1 MSAHTPSQR
10 RPTGSTD
17 SQHASR
23 HAAFDPEPHREI
35 LVALI
40 REIEAL
46 PDEGRVL
53 APAALEPILRRHPRD
68 GRGFYSRAQIIAGF
82 RAFREEAGFTADETT
97 FARRVQLRPVRTQ
110 SGVTPL
116 TVLTRPH
123 PCPGTCVF
131 CPNDVRM
138 PKSYLADEPGAQ
150 RAAHNEF
157 DPYLQTWN
165 RLAAYHAIGH
175 PVDKVELIVLGG
187 TWSSYPPSYQ
197 IWFVKRC
204 FDAQNDFGSGVDRR
218 DGICSPVGDASAIRD
233 DTGVGYNDTVSGYL
247 RDRLDGRLLGNG
259 ECATWAEL
267 EAAQQE
273 NETAACRNVGLVVE
287 TRPDLLSAQEVVRI
301 RRLGCTKVQL
311 GYQSLSDPILSAN
324 RRGHD
329 VAATRRA
336 MRLLRGAGFKI
347 HAHWMP
353 NLLGASPESDLEDF
367 GRIFDSPDFRPDEL
381 KIYPCSLIET
391 AELMRYYER
400 GEWRPYTHAELLD
413 VVAGVLGRVPRYC
426 RVSRVIRDI
435 SSNDIVAGNKLTNF
449 RQIAEAELERR
460 GSACR
465 DIRAREVRHEG
476 VDTAALELRA
486 TPYETSTGREVF
498 LEFVSAGDRIVA
510 FLRLALPTER
520 VTIGEIDG
528 SALVREVHVYGA
540 SLELGARD
548 GDRAQHRGLGQA
560 LVEEA
565 TRRARDAGYTDLAVI
580 SAVGTR
586 GYYRRLGFVDGPLYQ
601 HRALDAG

>member
-1 MSAHTPSQR
+1 
-10 RPTGSTD
+10 
-17 SQHASR
+17 
-23 HAAFDPEPHREI
+23 
-35 LVALI
+35 
-40 REIEAL
+40 
-46 PDEGRVL
+46 
-53 APAALEPILRRHPRD
+53 
-68 GRGFYSRAQIIAGF
+68 
-82 RAFREEAGFTADETT
+82 
-97 FARRVQLRPVRTQ
+97 
-110 SGVTPL
+110 
-116 TVLTRPH
+116 
-123 PCPGTCVF
+123 
-131 CPNDVRM
+131 
-138 PKSYLADEPGAQ
+138 
-150 RAAHNEF
+150 
-157 DPYLQTWN
+157 
-165 RLAAYHAIGH
+165 
-175 PVDKVELIVLGG
+175 
-187 TWSSYPPSYQ
+187 
-197 IWFVKRC
+197 
-204 FDAQNDFGSGVDRR
+204 
-218 DGICSPVGDASAIRD
+218 
-233 DTGVGYNDTVSGYL
+233 
-247 RDRLDGRLLGNG
+247 
-259 ECATWAEL
+259 
-267 EAAQQE
+267 
-273 NETAACRNVGLVVE
+273 
-287 TRPDLLSAQEVVRI
+287 
-301 RRLGCTKVQL
+301 
-311 GYQSLSDPILSAN
+311 
-324 RRGHD
+324 
-329 VAATRRA
+329 
-336 MRLLRGAGFKI
+336 
-347 HAHWMP
+347 
-353 NLLGASPESDLEDF
+353 
-367 GRIFDSPDFRPDEL
+367 
-381 KIYPCSLIET
+381 
-391 AELMRYYER
+391 MRYYER